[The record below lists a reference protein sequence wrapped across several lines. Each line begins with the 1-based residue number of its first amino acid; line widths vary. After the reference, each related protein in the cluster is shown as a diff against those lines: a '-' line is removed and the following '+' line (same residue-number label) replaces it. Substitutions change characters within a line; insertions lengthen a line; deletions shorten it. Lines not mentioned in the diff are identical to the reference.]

1 MSFAV
6 SDAVAVVDRAVRLAL
21 ATRAAQLAAL
31 LLGAVITLVYL
42 FLLPA
47 SSTGGVIGLVTLRYL
62 TMGEVLLA
70 LAMGALLALS
80 LMVGVHGLRHG
91 GRVRSAGGA
100 VGGSA
105 VGAILALAPSL
116 LCCSPILPLG
126 IAALASIIPAAGGL
140 GLPIQGFLATHT
152 LLIYALSLL
161 LMSWGLYS
169 NAKRVVACGC

>member
-1 MSFAV
+1 MSFGWGGPFSV
-6 SDAVAVVDRAVRLAL
+6 VASAVRLAL
-21 ATRAAQLAAL
+21 ATRAARMVAL
-31 LLGAVITLVYL
+31 LLGGVITLVYL

-62 TMGEVLLA
+62 TVGEAMLA

-80 LMVGVHGLRHG
+80 IMVGVHGLRHG
-91 GRVRSAGGA
+91 GRVRSAG
-100 VGGSA
+100 SA
-105 VGAILALAPSL
+105 VGAVLALAPSL
-116 LCCSPILPLG
+116 LCCSPLVPLG
-126 IAALASIIPAAGGL
+126 VAALASIIPAAGGL

-161 LMSWGLYS
+161 LMGWGLYS

>member
-1 MSFAV
+1 MSFGWGGPFSVMA
-6 SDAVAVVDRAVRLAL
+6 SAVRLAL

-31 LLGAVITLVYL
+31 LLGAAITLVYL

-47 SSTGGVIGLVTLRYL
+47 SSTGGVIGVVTLRYL
-62 TMGEVLLA
+62 TVGEVLLA

-80 LMVGVHGLRHG
+80 IMMGVHGLRHDG
-91 GRVRSAGGA
+91 HGRSAGGA

-105 VGAILALAPSL
+105 VGAVLALAPSL
-116 LCCSPILPLG
+116 LCCSPLVPLG
-126 IAALASIIPAAGGL
+126 VAALASIIPAAGGL

-161 LMSWGLYS
+161 LMGWGLYS